1 MLRHEQDRFL
11 DDVTLSELRERLNT
25 PVRLVSN
32 DGAEV
37 LAAILGDE

>member
-11 DDVTLSELRERLNT
+11 DDVTLTELRERLDI

-32 DGAEV
+32 DGADV